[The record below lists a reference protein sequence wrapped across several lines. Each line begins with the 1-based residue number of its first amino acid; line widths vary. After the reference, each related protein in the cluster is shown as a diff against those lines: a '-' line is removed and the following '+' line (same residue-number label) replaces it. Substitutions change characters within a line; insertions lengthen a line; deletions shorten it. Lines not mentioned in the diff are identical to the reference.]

1 MLFSSVVFTSTQ
13 FHKYDANHVGNLEN
27 DDNDD
32 DDRDDDDVEDDDND
46 DNDGDADDALF
57 PPAATCEKKERLE
70 VSRTFA
76 AEQTSRKNC
85 TQIIDKNKSGI
96 SNRVS
101 QKNQKSEF
109 WNVPYPSG
117 FHWLDEPPEKNSAL

>member
-32 DDRDDDDVEDDDND
+32 DDRDDDDND

-57 PPAATCEKKERLE
+57 PPAATCEKKEKDIE
-70 VSRTFA
+70 T
-76 AEQTSRKNC
+76 
-85 TQIIDKNKSGI
+85 
-96 SNRVS
+96 
-101 QKNQKSEF
+101 
-109 WNVPYPSG
+109 
-117 FHWLDEPPEKNSAL
+117 